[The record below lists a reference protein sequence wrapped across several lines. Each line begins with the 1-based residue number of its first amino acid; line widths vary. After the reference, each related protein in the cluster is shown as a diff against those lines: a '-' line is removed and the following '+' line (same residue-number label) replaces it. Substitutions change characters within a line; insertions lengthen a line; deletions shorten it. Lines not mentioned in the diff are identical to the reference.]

1 LEEVPLKALASPIL
15 PLLLLLLLPP
25 AMMYLLCPK
34 ASLRV
39 WGPFFVPREAVERRE
54 GESALQHTE
63 AFTRD
68 KTKEP
73 EEVAGGPQDAHRD
86 ARAQDVR
93 ISPEMSKGGMT

>member
-1 LEEVPLKALASPIL
+1 
-15 PLLLLLLLPP
+15 
-25 AMMYLLCPK
+25 
-34 ASLRV
+34 
-39 WGPFFVPREAVERRE
+39 VERRE

-68 KTKEP
+68 KTEEP